1 MTFVLKLRK
10 HFEKY
15 YILHLM
21 CLPAV
26 ISLLIFNYAPMLGL
40 VMAFQDLNIAKGILR
55 SPFVGFKNFEFL
67 FATKDAWI
75 ITRNTVAYNVVFIVL
90 GMVLAV
96 TLAILL
102 TQIYSKRLA
111 KVLQTIFIMPHF
123 LSMTVIAIIVFAFL
137 SPTSGYLNTVLAS
150 LGYEKHNWYFE
161 PDFWPV
167 FLVFVHLWKHIGYS
181 AVVYIASIT
190 GISHELYESAL
201 LDGATH
207 LQQARYITLPH
218 LRAMI
223 SIMLILNVGSIFR
236 GDFGLFYTVTQ
247 DNGMLYPVTD
257 IIDTYIY
264 RSLTTLNNTGMA
276 TAAGLYQSV
285 VGFVLVMISNKI
297 VTKIDP
303 DHALF

>member
-1 MTFVLKLRK
+1 MAFVLKLRK
-10 HFEKY
+10 HLEKY

-40 VMAFQDLNIAKGILR
+40 VMAFQEFNVAKGIFK

-67 FATKDAWI
+67 FSTRDAWV

-90 GMVLAV
+90 GMFLAV
-96 TLAILL
+96 ILAILL
-102 TQIYSKRLA
+102 NELYSKKLA

-123 LSMTVIAIIVFAFL
+123 LSMTVVAIIVFAFL
-137 SPTSGYLNTVLAS
+137 SPTSGYVNTVLAS
-150 LGYEKHNWYFE
+150 LGYGKHNWYLE
-161 PDFWPV
+161 PDFWPL
-167 FLVFVHLWKHIGYS
+167 FIVFVHIWKHVGYS
-181 AVVYIASIT
+181 AVVYIASIS

-207 LQQARYITLPH
+207 FQQARYITIPH
-218 LRAMI
+218 LRAMM
-223 SIMLILNVGSIFR
+223 SIMLILNVGNIFR

-276 TAAGLYQSV
+276 TAAGLYQSL
-285 VGFVLVMISNKI
+285 VGFVLVLISNKI

-303 DHALF
+303 EHALF